1 MQNNIFDNI
10 QSDCFTMF
18 TCMILDWNICDIK
31 RPSVL
36 IDDAGPYLFGVS
48 LLLLCWTV
56 RIHGLDLPETVSKR
70 NAGV

>member
-1 MQNNIFDNI
+1 
-10 QSDCFTMF
+10 
-18 TCMILDWNICDIK
+18 MILDLNICDIK

-36 IDDAGPYLFGVS
+36 IDDAGPHLFGVS
-48 LLLLCWTV
+48 LVLLCWIV